1 MLKMLLNICITYTT
15 CVSNKCIY
23 LISPFSL
30 QIFCQSPDQPCS
42 YFDKKSSGE
51 LGVFIFLNFQSET
64 VLLFFSTAYDINY
77 SIIDLRYLIHHHTRR
92 KWKILIIFSLHY
104 YRISLKVLKEDIK
117 RICIAPEL
125 VLFF

>member
-77 SIIDLRYLIHHHTRR
+77 SIIDLRYLIHHNTRR
-92 KWKILIIFSLHY
+92 K
-104 YRISLKVLKEDIK
+104 
-117 RICIAPEL
+117 
-125 VLFF
+125 